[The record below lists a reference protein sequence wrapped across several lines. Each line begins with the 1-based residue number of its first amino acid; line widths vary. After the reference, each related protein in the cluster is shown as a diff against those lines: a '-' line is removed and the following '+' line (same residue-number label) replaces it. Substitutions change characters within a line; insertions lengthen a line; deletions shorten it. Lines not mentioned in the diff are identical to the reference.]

1 MGLFWDLIQH
11 GQIREQASRSLSLEN
26 RVTRLESE
34 LLETRKLLLST
45 LERLEKHLNTD
56 LNQDG
61 RVGS

>member
-11 GQIREQASRSLSLEN
+11 GQIREQAGRADSLEQ
-26 RVTRLESE
+26 RVERLERE
-34 LLETRKLLLST
+34 LLETRRLLLDT

-61 RVGS
+61 RVG